1 MTYVTALTR
10 QFPLNDRTPVDE
22 PRPAIALA
30 DYGLQSAVK
39 MAVACARAGVEH
51 LCGLRLRV
59 VPEASWHPWAER
71 PCELLL
77 LAGDEEAWLS
87 LIALHNRGHLS
98 GADFRGPRLDLQ
110 DLEELCR
117 GELICLTGPPLVGVL
132 SPALER
138 CADPSNPVEAFSLA
152 RHLREL
158 FPDRLYLEI
167 AYHGHPREKVVN
179 RALMALSNRFDLPLV
194 ATNAVQYARR
204 QDAQAAAVLDAMRAN
219 RRTEDAVGPA
229 EPGRA
234 DRELPIV
241 GSASTVVKAQA
252 YLRTPAEMHRLFA
265 QVPQALAATVEIR
278 DRLRFRL
285 PLATDQPPE
294 ERYGPALLFGL
305 GPALDS
311 DGQRLSNIVKR
322 TLVERF
328 EAEGRGMPTAEV
340 TSRAAVKSTTS
351 AAPAWRSSC
360 SPPMTWPSS
369 APSTP
374 SRWRRVAR
382 RRPVWWPGASA
393 WSNCARSTTT
403 STGSCSSTRVG
414 AICRIST
421 WRSRRCTSR
430 R

>member
-1 MTYVTALTR
+1 MSIPDDDDRPTYGPGSFVHLDVTSSYSRLASPNSPLEYVTALAR

-30 DYGLQSAVK
+30 DYGLQSAVN

-51 LCGLRLRV
+51 LCGLRLRL

-87 LIALHNRGHLS
+87 LVALHNRGHLS

-117 GELICLTGPPLVGVL
+117 GELICLTGPPLAGVL

-138 CADPSNPVEAFSLA
+138 CADPSNPVEAFSLT

-167 AYHGHPREKVVN
+167 AYHGHPREKIVN
-179 RALMALSNRFDLPLV
+179 RALMALSSRFDLPLV
-194 ATNAVQYARR
+194 ATNAVHYARR

-219 RRTEDAVGPA
+219 RRTEDAAGPT
-229 EPGRA
+229 EPAAPTGNCRS
-234 DRELPIV
+234 
-241 GSASTVVKAQA
+241 SAQPAPWSRRRR

-311 DGQRLSNIVKR
+311 DSQRLSNIVYPGAR
-322 TLVERF
+322 RPFRGGGSRGTLR
-328 EAEGRGMPTAEV
+328 RGDRPRH
-340 TSRAAVKSTTS
+340 SRG
-351 AAPAWRSSC
+351 
-360 SPPMTWPSS
+360 
-369 APSTP
+369 
-374 SRWRRVAR
+374 
-382 RRPVWWPGASA
+382 RRPV
-393 WSNCARSTTT
+393 
-403 STGSCSSTRVG
+403 
-414 AICRIST
+414 
-421 WRSRRCTSR
+421 SRRPGRTPAHR
-430 R
+430 L